1 MGVLSSSIHSF
12 FVSIVYSLFD
22 NCVVFIFYYLFS
34 CNWSCYFILKLS
46 PKYTRRHS
54 FLSKKISSDSSTANM
69 HSTTLIS
76 ALALA
81 GTALSVPLFV
91 PRQAS
96 ACFIV
101 GDTTLPAEVED
112 VVTSLQNTITCDAST
127 TTLSGVPDVT
137 SGSTTFSSIAFSEFA
152 TETPLASTDLALFQD
167 QLNVYLATEAGIRS
181 VGGGLGIKAPKFFLA
196 MQVARIKTAQGIEI
210 TDPGQTVEHLLGKV
224 TKNAVKESQA
234 TLDQI
239 TALASEL
246 A

>member
-1 MGVLSSSIHSF
+1 
-12 FVSIVYSLFD
+12 
-22 NCVVFIFYYLFS
+22 
-34 CNWSCYFILKLS
+34 
-46 PKYTRRHS
+46 
-54 FLSKKISSDSSTANM
+54 M

-81 GTALSVPLFV
+81 GTAFSVPLFH
-91 PRQAS
+91 PRQAD
-96 ACFIV
+96 ACFII
-101 GDTTLPAEVED
+101 GSTTLPAEVAD
-112 VVTSLQNTITCDAST
+112 VVTSLANTITCSSSS

-137 SGSTTFSSIAFSEFA
+137 SGSTTFSSINFASSSSSALTFALSEFA

-181 VGGGLGIKAPKFFLA
+181 VGGNLAIKAPKFFLA
-196 MQVARIKTAQGIEI
+196 FQVARIKTAQGIAI

-224 TKNAVKESQA
+224 TKNAIKESQA

-239 TALASEL
+239 TALASVL